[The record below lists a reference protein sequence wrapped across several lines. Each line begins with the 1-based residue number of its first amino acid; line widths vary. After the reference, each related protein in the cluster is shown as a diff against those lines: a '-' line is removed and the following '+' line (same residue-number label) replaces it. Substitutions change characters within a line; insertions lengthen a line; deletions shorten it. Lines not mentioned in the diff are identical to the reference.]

1 MVCQPI
7 VKMTTQNT
15 STNTS
20 LQSHDSSSEDADII
34 LVVDDVPDNLFLTES
49 ILSEDGYEV
58 ICVEDGE
65 SALSLMESLT
75 PDLVLLDVMMPGID
89 GYEVTRRIRASHA
102 ASYIPIL
109 LVTAH
114 DRPCVVDGLDAGAD
128 DFIRKPIIEVDELL
142 ARVRSLLRLKHTMD
156 ERDHIAKQRED
167 FVSRLTHDLRTPL
180 IAADRMLSMINQGT
194 FGEVSEPIHESIE
207 TIICSNESLLAM
219 VNTWLEVY
227 RHDAGR
233 KSLTFSRF
241 NLCKLIDEVISEL
254 MPLALEKEI
263 QLRYRY
269 GQGIDQQSRELMSP
283 VPRGASTKS
292 CEDLSTGRRD
302 HAQSDQNGYES
313 TPDLSSQGGRYRVL
327 GDRLELRR
335 VLINIIGNAIKFT
348 DEGAVEVIVELAAQG
363 NSPDEG
369 KLDPS
374 STNPS
379 LADQPSVSAPMLL
392 IHVKDSGAGIS
403 EDDQE
408 EIFERFRQGRNK
420 RAGSGLGLHLAR
432 RIIEAHNGSIQVES
446 QLGQGS
452 MFTIQLPVNAS
463 ELEGQ

>member
-1 MVCQPI
+1 
-7 VKMTTQNT
+7 MTPENT
-15 STNTS
+15 AIK
-20 LQSHDSSSEDADII
+20 SHSSSFGDADIV
-34 LVVDDVPDNLFLTES
+34 LVVDDAPDNLFLTES

-89 GYEVTRRIRASHA
+89 GYEVTRRIRASHG

-128 DFIRKPIIEVDELL
+128 DFIRKPIVEVDELL
-142 ARVRSLLRLKHTMD
+142 ARVRSLLRLKHTID
-156 ERDHIAKQRED
+156 ERDQIARQRED

-180 IAADRMLSMINQGT
+180 IAADRMLTMINQGT
-194 FGEVSEPIHESIE
+194 FGDVSEPIHESIS
-207 TIICSNESLLAM
+207 TIIRSNESLLAM

-227 RHDAGR
+227 RHDAGS

-241 NLCKLIDEVISEL
+241 NLSKLIDEVIDEL

-263 QLRYRY
+263 QFRHRY
-269 GQGIDQQSRELMSP
+269 GQGIDPQGRNLVFQMS
-283 VPRGASTKS
+283 GKASAEHSKDLTPMGLKS
-292 CEDLSTGRRD
+292 YS
-302 HAQSDQNGYES
+302 QSDHNEQAIAL
-313 TPDLSSQGGRYRVL
+313 DLSSQPESYRIL
-327 GDRLELRR
+327 GDRLEMRR

-348 DEGAVEVIVELAAQG
+348 DEGAVEVIVELAEPG
-363 NSPDEG
+363 NSEG
-369 KLDPS
+369 ETDQS
-374 STNPS
+374 SANQAA
-379 LADQPSVSAPMLL
+379 ADQASADQASEPMLL
-392 IHVKDSGAGIS
+392 IHVQDSGAGIS

-432 RIIEAHNGSIQVES
+432 RIIEAHNGSIEVS
-446 QLGQGS
+446 SRLGQGS
-452 MFTIQLPVNAS
+452 LFTIQLPVNAAG
-463 ELEGQ
+463 LESM